1 MRLLLRAATAFFVA
15 AGILLPIEANA
26 APSLLEVQGR
36 VRDLEEQATTAA
48 EGAQEAKYQ
57 LSKLTKTLTSVQ
69 QQASQQGESVKQMNK
84 TIGAIAAE
92 QYKAG
97 PLSQSLELLFSTDPQ
112 LYLSSAGVLEAVT
125 RKKSEDLK
133 KFSVATQRL
142 NATTFTVSDKLALVK
157 AAEARFKRQLA
168 IANSK
173 LAEAEKLLA
182 KLTAAERE
190 RLARLNEDQE
200 NADQKNSL
208 AEGGKYA
215 GVSCLLYTS
224 PSPRD

>member
-1 MRLLLRAATAFFVA
+1 MAFFLA
-15 AGILLPIEANA
+15 AGILLPIPANA

-97 PLSQSLELLFSTDPQ
+97 P
-112 LYLSSAGVLEAVT
+112 
-125 RKKSEDLK
+125 
-133 KFSVATQRL
+133 
-142 NATTFTVSDKLALVK
+142 
-157 AAEARFKRQLA
+157 
-168 IANSK
+168 
-173 LAEAEKLLA
+173 
-182 KLTAAERE
+182 
-190 RLARLNEDQE
+190 
-200 NADQKNSL
+200 
-208 AEGGKYA
+208 
-215 GVSCLLYTS
+215 
-224 PSPRD
+224 